1 MWNLKCFYLNSF
13 FAMLPLINYFLR
25 FQCFLTNPLKL
36 IPAKIFKRLEP
47 HVIPV
52 FKCLRGFF
60 LPFDWLKIMSSR
72 ILLVFKC
79 LRAVFRK
86 HRKSTDKKS
95 QKLASQPR
103 TKSLFLEIMACF
115 IEKNAKINSHFSAKF
130 HEKDQSRI
138 QLKIDV

>member
-103 TKSLFLEIMACF
+103 TKSLFWRLWHVSSKKTRKLIPIFPLNFM
-115 IEKNAKINSHFSAKF
+115 KKISPGFN
-130 HEKDQSRI
+130 
-138 QLKIDV
+138 